1 MGLSNVENILEQ
13 ALAGEPIT
21 IKPESRVEALLIAL
35 IETGGGGGGGTTDY
49 TQLTNKP
56 QIAGTTLTGN
66 KTLNELGI
74 ASKADMLKRMQ
85 PVLSMPSAITD
96 GLVIFWCGQPTTIFK
111 TGGVYIYD
119 GTGQQWLT
127 MHEPPEIP
135 ENTSD
140 LINDS
145 GFITSTVNNLANYYL
160 KSQTYT
166 QAEVDALIAAAKN
179 GRFISVT
186 TLPTTDIDVKAI
198 YLVPS
203 DDPEAGN
210 VKDEYINLDGTSA
223 GWEFIGSTAIDLS
236 GYVTDEE
243 LTAALADYTTAA
255 NLNTLLAGK
264 VDKVTGKG
272 LSTNDYTDA
281 DKAIV
286 GGVTDALA
294 GKVDKVTGKGLS
306 TNDYT
311 TAEKT
316 KLAGLS
322 NYDDTALT
330 ARVSAAE
337 TAIAGK
343 ANAEDVSAL
352 TEDYFNRNGMKNLIR
367 LTESS
372 QTYTGITN
380 TIDKEA
386 GTVTVSGTNTG
397 SSAAFKVVAIYP
409 AGYFKPGK
417 YIFSGHPGGT
427 GETLALRFR
436 YISDGNKTLAN
447 ILDNSEVEVTIT
459 PEIAA
464 CPTNVMTSVAKEAT
478 IDNVVLTP
486 MLRYASNSDSTFEPY
501 VKTNKELEEEI
512 TSNTE
517 AIAANTSA
525 IEAIVNEYGVK
536 NLLPNNQGKNQ
547 SSSEPITYTQ
557 NADGSV
563 SFSVTGAITT
573 RGYFLVANHM
583 HFSSNIK
590 VNGLPNIDG
599 CGAYLYDNTTSQY
612 IWITEEDQTVT
623 IDSTHDYGFVLV
635 IENTVTS
642 GTTGIYYPMIRDARI
657 TDPTYVPYAMTN
669 KELTDEVTGVWDG
682 INRIHLQGRD
692 LTVVFASEIANYSDE
707 WAWIQA
713 RLNAHNVSGLRVGD
727 YIPIKV
733 GTENHI
739 AEIAGINT
747 YRRIGDSGHEVGY
760 HIDWITRDCY
770 SQTVQFNTTNINNG
784 NANNPNPFLASNLK
798 SWLDGTLYP
807 LLETKV
813 KNVIKTKRILA
824 PSRYQSGA
832 TLTDDNSWIWQDF
845 DKLWVPLETEIFDC
859 LVWSTKGYGNG
870 QAVQYPIFANSYEH
884 RMKGAGPGGARAH
897 WWTASA
903 SSGYSAIVVLVHA
916 HGHST
921 YYNASNA
928 ICVPV
933 CFRTMEA

>member
-49 TQLTNKP
+49 TQLSNKP

-96 GLVIFWCGQPTTIFK
+96 GLVIFWCGQPTTTFK
-111 TGGVYIYD
+111 TGGAYIYD

-127 MHEPPEIP
+127 MYEPAEIP

-145 GFITSTVNNLANYYL
+145 GFITNTVNNLANYYL

-179 GRFISVT
+179 GRFISVD
-186 TLPTTDIDVKAI
+186 TLPTTDIDTKAI

-203 DDPEAGN
+203 EDPEAGN

-236 GYVTDEE
+236 GYVTDAE
-243 LTAALADYTTAA
+243 LTTALADYTTTAI
-255 NLNTLLAGK
+255 LNSLLAGK
-264 VDKVTGKG
+264 VDNVAGKGLSENDYTDADKAIVGGVTSALASKQDTISDLATIRSGAGAGATAVQPSATEGLLKNDGTVDTVAKASQAAVNAILNGTNIDSFGDVETALADKVDKVVDKG

-286 GGVTDALA
+286 EGMTSALA

-306 TNDYT
+306 ENDYT

-316 KLAGLS
+316 KLEGLS

-330 ARVSAAE
+330 GRVTAAE

-343 ANAEDVSAL
+343 ASAEDVSAL
-352 TEDYFNRNGMKNLIR
+352 TEDYFNRNGMKNLIQ

-464 CPTNVMTSVAKEAT
+464 CPTNVMTSVAKDTT
-478 IDNVVLTP
+478 IDNVVLKP

-501 VKTNKELEEEI
+501 VKTNKELTDDLADQVAKEAAFETAQAAE
-512 TSNTE
+512 TE
-517 AIAANTSA
+517 AA
-525 IEAIVNEYGVK
+525 
-536 NLLPNNQGKNQ
+536 
-547 SSSEPITYTQ
+547 
-557 NADGSV
+557 
-563 SFSVTGAITT
+563 
-573 RGYFLVANHM
+573 
-583 HFSSNIK
+583 
-590 VNGLPNIDG
+590 
-599 CGAYLYDNTTSQY
+599 
-612 IWITEEDQTVT
+612 
-623 IDSTHDYGFVLV
+623 
-635 IENTVTS
+635 
-642 GTTGIYYPMIRDARI
+642 
-657 TDPTYVPYAMTN
+657 
-669 KELTDEVTGVWDG
+669 WDG
-682 INRIHLQGRD
+682 INRIMLPGRD
-692 LTVVFASEIANYSDE
+692 LTVIFADEIANYSDE

-733 GTENHI
+733 GAENHL

-747 YRRIGDSGHEVGY
+747 YRRTGDSGHEVGY

-770 SQTVQFNTTNINNG
+770 SQTVQFNTTNNNNG
-784 NANNPNPFLASNLK
+784 NANSPSPFLASNLK

-807 LLETKV
+807 LLDAKL
-813 KNVIKTKRILA
+813 KAVIKAKRILA
-824 PSRYQSGA
+824 PYRYQSGA
-832 TLTDDNSWIWQDF
+832 TLTDDNSWAWQDF

-859 LVWSTKGYGNG
+859 LVWSTKGFGNG
-870 QAVQYPIFANSYEH
+870 QAAQYPIFANSYEH
-884 RMKGAGPGGARAH
+884 RMKGAGPGGGRAY

-903 SSGYSAIVVLVHA
+903 TSGDSTSVVLVHEYGLSNNYPYA
-916 HGHST
+916 ST
-921 YYNASNA
+921 ALR
-928 ICVPV
+928 VPV